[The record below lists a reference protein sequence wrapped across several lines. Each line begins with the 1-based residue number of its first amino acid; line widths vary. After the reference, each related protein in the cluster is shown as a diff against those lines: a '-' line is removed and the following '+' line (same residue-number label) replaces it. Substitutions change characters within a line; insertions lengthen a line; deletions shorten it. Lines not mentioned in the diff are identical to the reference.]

1 MHGAKSHIKG
11 TEKMLGR
18 RMLPLSLLLLV
29 AVANAQVY
37 TWVDEKGQ
45 KHFSSQPPVAQ
56 PVKPVEIHHGYI
68 GEGTA
73 VAPQTPY
80 ATPSSSSKVDKPS
93 KRQMC
98 TSAIRWAT
106 EEVKDLK
113 ELSAALLKAKQISEA
128 ENAKVLRDFEKGSAA
143 LNMQNCLASSG
154 ANEKHYQCLS
164 VGLGLSVCTGAAE
177 DALKKGVSR
186 AQKR

>member
-1 MHGAKSHIKG
+1 MP
-11 TEKMLGR
+11 GR
-18 RMLPLSLLLLV
+18 RMLPLSLMLFVTL
-29 AVANAQVY
+29 AHAQVY

-56 PVKPVEIHHGYI
+56 PVEPVKINHGYI
-68 GEGTA
+68 GDGTA

-80 ATPSSSSKVDKPS
+80 ATPNSSSKETKPS

-106 EEVKDLK
+106 EEVEDLK
-113 ELSAALLKAKQISEA
+113 GLSVALLKAKQISKA
-128 ENAKVLRDFEKGSAA
+128 ENAKVLSKLEKGSSE
-143 LNMQNCLASSG
+143 LSMQNCLASSG
-154 ANEKHYQCLS
+154 VNEKHYQCLS
-164 VGLGLSVCTGAAE
+164 VGLGVAVCTGAAE
-177 DALKKGVSR
+177 DAMKKGMSR

>member
-1 MHGAKSHIKG
+1 MP
-11 TEKMLGR
+11 GR
-18 RMLPLSLLLLV
+18 RMLPLSLLLLT
-29 AVANAQVY
+29 ALANAQVY

-45 KHFSSQPPVAQ
+45 KHFSSQPPVTQ
-56 PVKPVEIHHGYI
+56 PVEPVKINHGYI

-80 ATPSSSSKVDKPS
+80 ATPSSSSKIAKPS
-93 KRQMC
+93 KKQMC

-113 ELSAALLKAKQISEA
+113 ELSVALLKSRQISEA
-128 ENAKVLRDFEKGSAA
+128 ENAQVLKKLEKGSAE

-154 ANEKHYQCLS
+154 VNEKHYQCLS
-164 VGLGLSVCTGAAE
+164 VGLGVAACTGAAE
-177 DALKKGVSR
+177 DAMKKGVSK

>member
-1 MHGAKSHIKG
+1 
-11 TEKMLGR
+11 MLGR
-18 RMLPLSLLLLV
+18 RMLPLSLLLLT
-29 AVANAQVY
+29 ALANAQVY

-45 KHFSSQPPVAQ
+45 KHFSSQPPVTQ
-56 PVKPVEIHHGYI
+56 PVEPVKINHGYI

-73 VAPQTPY
+73 AAPQTPY
-80 ATPSSSSKVDKPS
+80 AAPSSSSKVAKPS

-106 EEVKDLK
+106 EEVEDLK
-113 ELSAALLKAKQISEA
+113 GLSVALLKAGQISQA
-128 ENAKVLRDFEKGSAA
+128 ENAKVLSKLEKGGAE

-154 ANEKHYQCLS
+154 VNEKHYQCLS
-164 VGLGLSVCTGAAE
+164 VGLGVAVCSGAAE
-177 DALKKGVSR
+177 DAMKKGVSR